1 MTASPAWNAVR
12 CPCRGAASAVVRA
25 RHSYTAASVT
35 RPMTVLQC
43 TVKLVTLM
51 LAPMWRKKGN
61 PSASMVPITCVLPKR
76 SAASDHQ
83 VAEEEHQHDERDDG
97 DDQRAGEQRAEQLVV
112 VLEVHVEH
120 DDDRELHGRHDQ
132 QRRHEHG

>member
-1 MTASPAWNAVR
+1 MNMRCCTMCTPWCAMAVLYSGGRCHPAS
-12 CPCRGAASAVVRA
+12 
-25 RHSYTAASVT
+25 TT
-35 RPMTVLQC
+35 RPTTVLQC
-43 TVKLVTLM
+43 TVKLVRLM
-51 LAPMWRKKGN
+51 LAPMWRSKGN

-132 QRRHEHG
+132 QRRHGQRRRD